1 MANELK
7 SALEKFAN
15 DLAKKLEAFV
25 KDVSE
30 LEVRTYTTP
39 ADQMSFLVQAAPDFG
54 EIATEGKVSLR
65 AYTKVAFD
73 GDTTVCVPTDASGS
87 VDTALWSLHQAMVD
101 RAIENR
107 AKMLKTM
114 GDAAAAAL
122 RALKESET

>member
-15 DLAKKLEAFV
+15 DLAEELRAFV
-25 KDVSE
+25 KDVAE

-65 AYTKVAFD
+65 AYTKVSFD
-73 GDTTVCVPTDASGS
+73 GDTTVCVPTDASGA
-87 VDTALWSLHQAMVD
+87 VDATLWSLHQAMVD

-107 AKMLKTM
+107 AKMLRAM

-122 RALKESET
+122 RALKESEA